1 MAGWA
6 PALAFFGLHVDL
18 GSWHTQRQVWLRRPT
33 ARLTCP
39 HGCEYVAVGAAD
51 VTHLTARTVPEHAQA
66 CPGLNLQKEDH
77 V

>member
-1 MAGWA
+1 MAVWA

-18 GSWHTQRQVWLRRPT
+18 GHYSTHRDKWLRHPV

-39 HGCEYVAVGAAD
+39 YGCEYMAVGAAD
-51 VTHLTARTVPEHAQA
+51 VTRLTTETAPEHARD
-66 CPGLNLQKEDH
+66 CPGLNTQKEDH